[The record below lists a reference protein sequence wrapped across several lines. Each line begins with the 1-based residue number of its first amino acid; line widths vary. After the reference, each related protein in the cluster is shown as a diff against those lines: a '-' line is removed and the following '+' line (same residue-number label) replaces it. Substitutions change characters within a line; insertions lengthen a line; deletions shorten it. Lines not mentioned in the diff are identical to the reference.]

1 MGGDLEYQ
9 ESEWAGNADF
19 LWLLNG
25 CYQAAI
31 FGTSGRDLFERVC
44 RAAVDCARLPLA
56 WVGVPN
62 GSDANLKPLVVAGTR
77 SDLIGSYSVTVR
89 SDRSSVGSAARLMN
103 CVVRRNGVRLE
114 ALADFEAMILERG
127 IRSWASVALS
137 AHGRLLGVLSFYAE
151 TDDFFPPQASVLLG
165 AAGRA
170 LSKAFVDLENGRN
183 GAVQDRKKLDVRMD
197 QVHKLESL
205 GSLAGGIAHDFNNIL
220 SGILGFAEIS
230 IQELPKD
237 AAVNQHLEQIVC
249 AANRAKEL
257 VQQILSF
264 SRAEGPSRKPVHLRE
279 VMKEAFRLLRASVPS
294 SIEIQCNVRGTA
306 DLVSGDAT
314 QILQVLMN
322 LGTNA
327 VQAIGDGAG
336 TVRLTLSQVRVSPY
350 DLVHLPD
357 LKVGDYLQLKVEDTG
372 TGIEPAI
379 LGRIFEPFFTTKPE
393 GKGTGMGLWV
403 AYSIAR
409 THGGT
414 ITVDTQPGAG
424 STFILYL
431 PRSEDAEEQQD
442 LAFSEV
448 PKGNER
454 ILFLDDEELIVEV
467 GQKMLE
473 RIGYSVTALDNSNEA
488 LGVFLA
494 NPNAFDLL
502 ITDQTMPG
510 LNGIHFARKCLAVR
524 PSLPVLLCSGYQD
537 FIGPEEARS
546 VGISHILT
554 KPFSVHQLAT
564 AVRTALSNKPPCS

>member
-1 MGGDLEYQ
+1 MGGDLKYR
-9 ESEWAGNADF
+9 ESECAGNADF

-44 RAAVDCARLPLA
+44 RAAVDCAQLPLA

-62 GSDANLKPLVVAGTR
+62 GSEADLKPLVVAGTK
-77 SDLIGSYSVTVR
+77 SDLIGSCSMAIP
-89 SDRSSVGSAARLMN
+89 SDSSVGSAARLVN
-103 CVVRRNGVRLE
+103 CVVRRNGGRLE
-114 ALADFEAMILERG
+114 AAAEFEARILEGG

-137 AHGRLLGVLSFYAE
+137 AQGRLLGVLNFYAD

-170 LSKAFVDLENGRN
+170 LSKAFVDLEPGRN
-183 GAVQDRKKLDVRMD
+183 GAGQDRKKAEATMD
-197 QVHKLESL
+197 QVHKLERL

-237 AAVNQHLEQIVC
+237 AEVSQHLEQIVC

-257 VQQILSF
+257 VHQILSF
-264 SRAEGPSRKPVHLRE
+264 SRAGEPSRKPVHLRE
-279 VMKEAFRLLRASVPS
+279 VMKEGFRLLRASVRA
-294 SIEIQCNVRGTA
+294 SIEIECTVRSHA

-314 QILQVLMN
+314 QLLQVVMN

-327 VQAIGDGAG
+327 VQAIGDRAG
-336 TVRLTLSQVRVSPY
+336 KVTLTLSQVRVTLNE
-350 DLVHLPD
+350 LVHLPD
-357 LKVGDYLQLKVEDTG
+357 LKVGDYLQLRVQDTG
-372 TGIEPAI
+372 PGIDPAI
-379 LGRIFEPFFTTKPE
+379 LDRIFEPFFTTKPE
-393 GKGTGMGLWV
+393 GKGTGMGLSV

-409 THGGT
+409 AHGGT
-414 ITVDTQPGAG
+414 ISVDTQAGAG

-431 PRSEDAEEQQD
+431 PLSENAEEQKS
-442 LAFSEV
+442 LAPSHL
-448 PKGNER
+448 PKGHER
-454 ILFLDDEELIVEV
+454 ILLLDDEELVVEV

-473 RIGYSVTALDNSNEA
+473 RIGYSVTAFDNSNDA
-488 LGVFLA
+488 LGIFLA

-510 LNGIHFARKCLAVR
+510 MNGIHFARKCLAVR
-524 PSLPVLLCSGYQD
+524 PTLPVLLCSGYQD
-537 FIGPEEARS
+537 VIGSEEARS

-554 KPFSVHQLAT
+554 KPFSVHELAT
-564 AVRTALSNKPPCS
+564 AVRTALSNKPSCS